1 MSYNAYFFFLCF
13 FHPALS
19 FSYCFL
25 YLSLPIIT
33 QFSSFPLPYLLS
45 LPGFLLLILLLSSS
59 SPLFFLLRSLVL
71 RSSLVSV
78 FCYSHFPV
86 DMSPPHPFFP
96 HYSFILSF
104 PLYYPF
110 LALSPPLSFHF
121 SHSSSCNDQLPTFMS
136 I

>member
-71 RSSLVSV
+71 CSLVSATPI
-78 FCYSHFPV
+78 FP
-86 DMSPPHPFFP
+86 SICRPLTLFFLITHPFYHSP
-96 HYSFILSF
+96 YII
-104 PLYYPF
+104 YF
-110 LALSPPLSFHF
+110 LRYLPPLSFRF